1 MGLGV
6 SSETYLQLGLV
17 GLFFEIKPSCRGS
30 IIETISHRRRLSMTL
45 LAGAIGEIVNKIAPF
60 IVLYIGQTAL
70 GVTRFGMVQF
80 AISFIDLLLPFI
92 GYGYGAFGSIA
103 VGRPAS
109 LPIPIPRLIP
119 SIVLL
124 RLAHAAVACI
134 VIGLCLTLPRYREY
148 GPLILAL
155 SFLLLSSAL
164 DTDHVHSGT
173 QTLAIRNAFNVVSK
187 CLCLFG
193 VMAFVHGPADQ
204 LLYAILAVMPNA
216 LIALLS
222 LFYSMRKIPWSMP
235 RLTDFSAIFRLATP
249 FAMTTI
255 LGLVIERYDVF
266 FVEVIGGSVAVGLY
280 AGPLRIVQ
288 SIATA
293 AGMVSAIFF
302 SELVRIEDP
311 KVFSRHVELSVFT
324 AALELVPVAVG
335 AWFVGGDLLAAVFTS
350 AYRDQGP
357 IPGYVLGILA
367 TGVVASI
374 GINAFGLQVL
384 WLKGANSTLNALY
397 LCGLIGGCILSGLSG
412 YWGGVIGV
420 AASVTIV
427 KFCVAGACY
436 IKARQYLPSFSWL
449 FLQRIVGASGAMGIT
464 LFLLKKFGVT
474 GFFKWDSVWLRI
486 TMGAA
491 VYTVAAALLF
501 RRELPGLL
509 RSFRKGNV

>member
-1 MGLGV
+1 
-6 SSETYLQLGLV
+6 
-17 GLFFEIKPSCRGS
+17 
-30 IIETISHRRRLSMTL
+30 MTL

-60 IVLYIGQTAL
+60 VVLYIGQTAL

-109 LPIPIPRLIP
+109 LPIPLPRLIP

-173 QTLAIRNAFNVVSK
+173 QTLAIRNAFNIVSK
-187 CLCLFG
+187 GLCLFG
-193 VMAFVHGPADQ
+193 VIAFVHSPEDQ

-235 RLTDFSAIFRLATP
+235 KIGDFSLVFRLATP
-249 FAMTTI
+249 FAITTI
-255 LGLVIERYDVF
+255 LALVIERFDVF
-266 FVEVIGGSVAVGLY
+266 FVEVIGGSAAVGLY

-288 SIATA
+288 SIASA

-324 AALELVPVAVG
+324 AALVLVPVAVG
-335 AWFVGGDLLAAVFTS
+335 AWFVGGDLLAAVFAST
-350 AYRDQGP
+350 YRNQGP

-384 WLKGANSTLNALY
+384 WLKGANSALNAIY
-397 LCGLIGGCILSGLSG
+397 LAGLIVGCILSGLLGKWSG
-412 YWGGVIGV
+412 VLGV
-420 AASVTIV
+420 AASVAIV
-427 KFCVAGACY
+427 KLCVAGACY
-436 IKARQYLPSFSWL
+436 LRAKRYLPSFSWL
-449 FLQRIVGASGAMGIT
+449 FILRIACASGVMGLT
-464 LFLLKKFGVT
+464 LFVLNEIGTT
-474 GFFKWDSVWLRI
+474 GFSEWDSVWLRI
-486 TMGAA
+486 TIGAA
-491 VYTVAAALLF
+491 VYLIASALLF
-501 RRELPGLL
+501 RREFPVLL
-509 RSFRKGNV
+509 RSFRKEGI